1 MKRER
6 AVPVTIRL
14 DTTTIEQIKKLA
26 NSNDLNVSE
35 QVREFID
42 KGLAIKSYKQDVD
55 FITRII
61 RQELMAIYNIDD
73 IKAVV
78 RDQNERVI
86 KMMMKTGKLSS
97 AEFFLM
103 LKVIYYIWDVKGID
117 NRGEVIDSSIKL
129 GIDYM
134 QMKDFK
140 INDFLKDNDYLIGLA
155 NHIGGDDDDEY

>member
-1 MKRER
+1 MEDK
-6 AVPVTIRL
+6 PIRRSVYISQSTM
-14 DTTTIEQIKKLA
+14 DQ
-26 NSNDLNVSE
+26 
-35 QVREFID
+35 ID
-42 KGLAIKSYKQDVD
+42 KVAHKEGVKSSEIMRSYIEKGLSIDGYKQDVD
-55 FITRII
+55 FVTGII
-61 RQELMAIYNIDD
+61 RQEMMSIYNIED
-73 IKAVV
+73 IKAAV

>member
-1 MKRER
+1 MKREPS
-6 AVPVTIRL
+6 VQLTVKVEK
-14 DTTTIEQIKKLA
+14 DTAEQLKKLA
-26 NSNDLNVSE
+26 DYNNVALAE
-35 QVREFID
+35 QLREFID
-42 KGLAIKSYKQDVD
+42 KGLAIKSYKQDID

-78 RDQNERVI
+78 KDQNERVI
-86 KMMMKTGKLSS
+86 KMLMKTGKLSS

-155 NHIGGDDDDEY
+155 NHIGGDDEDY